1 MLSSTCIDGAIAVYL
16 LQGYELELLLELL
29 ELLLVL
35 REFVAAIPSCVCSPT
50 RSANLTFFLA
60 GSGTGSRSPVL
71 ASEGVVST
79 IRSCA
84 ICTL

>member
-1 MLSSTCIDGAIAVYL
+1 M
-16 LQGYELELLLELL
+16 LLELL
-29 ELLLVL
+29 ELLLAL
-35 REFVAAIPSCVCSPT
+35 REFVETVPSRVCSPT

-71 ASEGVVST
+71 ASEGVGST